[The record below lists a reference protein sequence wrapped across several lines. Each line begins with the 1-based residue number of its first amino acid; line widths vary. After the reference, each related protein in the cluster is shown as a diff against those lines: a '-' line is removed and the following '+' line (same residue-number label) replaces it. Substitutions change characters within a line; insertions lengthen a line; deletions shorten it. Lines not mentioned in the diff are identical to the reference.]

1 VRSALHLAETILS
14 LGFNLLIRRLLAD
27 PRWRRVV
34 WVLLVVNELFGVA
47 RAFGYLMVTGV

>member
-1 VRSALHLAETILS
+1 VRRALHLAETILS